1 MKKKILA
8 LLLTSV
14 LCLSLAVPCFASS
27 KPAVEAMFV
36 EFTKNSANGISPTI
50 WYRNNSNKTIKY
62 IYWYVTAYN
71 SVGDP
76 EKSYTG
82 NETVVLRSVGPIS
95 PFIPDLSLD
104 TSYTYTEKSVSADS
118 PFKTYTTGR
127 YFIAAGGGR
136 QLVYRDK
143 YGNFYAHNGTSN
155 VSDPSKYIYLSDT
168 EINEALMGQ
177 YDRFEIAW
185 YSSQIKEIRVR
196 KAVVEYMDGS
206 QETIPES
213 SINSSHMKANLDN
226 LPYAQLLS
234 QFNAVYN
241 YNDYVAYNAD
251 LVSAYGANPWKLL
264 QHFINSGMSEGRQG
278 SKSFNLAAYKA
289 NNPDLVALF
298 GDDNVKYYE
307 HYMTG
312 GKAEGRI
319 AT

>member
-1 MKKKILA
+1 
-8 LLLTSV
+8 
-14 LCLSLAVPCFASS
+14 
-27 KPAVEAMFV
+27 
-36 EFTKNSANGISPTI
+36 
-50 WYRNNSNKTIKY
+50 
-62 IYWYVTAYN
+62 
-71 SVGDP
+71 
-76 EKSYTG
+76 
-82 NETVVLRSVGPIS
+82 
-95 PFIPDLSLD
+95 
-104 TSYTYTEKSVSADS
+104 
-118 PFKTYTTGR
+118 
-127 YFIAAGGGR
+127 
-136 QLVYRDK
+136 
-143 YGNFYAHNGTSN
+143 
-155 VSDPSKYIYLSDT
+155 
-168 EINEALMGQ
+168 MGQ

-206 QETIPES
+206 QETIPEN